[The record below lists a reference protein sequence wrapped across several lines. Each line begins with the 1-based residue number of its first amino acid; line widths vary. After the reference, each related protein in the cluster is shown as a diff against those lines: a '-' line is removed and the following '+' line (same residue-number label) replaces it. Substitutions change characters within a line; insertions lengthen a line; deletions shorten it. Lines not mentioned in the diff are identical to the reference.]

1 MGDNKAATH
10 PHTLNQFFLWRLV
23 RRTRQVMRLLF
34 FSLLIS
40 SLAFIILLL
49 YLKARP
55 LPSPEVYN
63 ISTLYDDEGNYL
75 GQLDHN
81 EPRDPVHLNEVP
93 KALINATLAA
103 EDKNFYSHHG
113 FSLSGIARATL
124 ANIKA
129 GHVVQGA
136 STITQQLARNL
147 YLTHDRTWTRKL
159 KEAILTAQLEL
170 HFSKD
175 EILEM
180 YLNEIYY
187 GHGAYGIGQAAKY
200 YFNKKVQDLNLAE
213 CALLA
218 GIPRGPYL
226 YSPYHHLGRAIAREH
241 HILDLMA
248 KNRMITAEAAR
259 EAKKQTLTFAPK
271 THPKQM
277 KAEYFRDYIVQT
289 LVTRYGLDEATVR
302 HGGLKIYT
310 TLNAQMQQAAEQ
322 SVSRY
327 TKKVDGLQSALISVD
342 PHTGEI
348 KAMVGGKDYSSSQF
362 NRAFARRQPGSSFKP
377 ILYLSAL
384 ENGFTPLTRIMSK
397 PTAFLFHGQEYRPSN
412 FRGHYANRPITLRE
426 AIARS
431 DNIYAVS
438 PLMKIGLQKEIDMAR
453 RLGIRATLKPTPS
466 LALGSYA
473 VTPFEMAEAYA
484 TIASG
489 GIHHPLTGIKKV
501 LDPFGRPLVQ
511 EESKPVRVASP
522 AHAFVLT
529 KLMESVFS
537 PGGTG
542 GRVHQ
547 IFSRAAAGKTGTTDW
562 DGWLSGFT
570 PDLETTVW
578 VGYDHDKELPHD
590 QAHLSQYIWAD
601 YMKQATRFQPA
612 KIFPIPQG
620 VTSVYVDL
628 DTGYVATPE
637 CRHTR
642 LEYFVKGTEPTE
654 VCPVHRTK
662 TGSSP
667 EQPSLLKRVLDW
679 LKSF

>member
-1 MGDNKAATH
+1 MGENKAATH
-10 PHTLNQFFLWRLV
+10 IHSLDQFFLWRLLK
-23 RRTRQVMRLLF
+23 RIRQVIRLF
-34 FSLLIS
+34 FYTLLIGA
-40 SLAFIILLL
+40 LASIVLLL
-49 YLKARP
+49 YLKSRP
-55 LPSPEVYN
+55 LPSPEVYT
-63 ISTLYDDEGNYL
+63 ISTLYDDQGNYL
-75 GQLDHN
+75 GQLDQN
-81 EPRDPVHLNEVP
+81 EPRDPIRLNEVP
-93 KALINATLAA
+93 KSLIKATLAA

-113 FSLSGIARATL
+113 FSLGGIARATL

-187 GHGAYGIGQAAKY
+187 GHGAYGIGQAAKF

-218 GIPRGPYL
+218 GIPRGPYF
-226 YSPYHHLGRAIAREH
+226 YSPYQHLSRAISREH
-241 HILDLMA
+241 HILDLMV
-248 KNRMITAEAAR
+248 KNHMITAEAAR

-277 KAEYFRDYIVQT
+277 KAQYFRDYIVHT
-289 LVTRYGLDEATVR
+289 LVTRYGLDEAMVR

-322 SVSRY
+322 SVNRY
-327 TKKVDGLQSALISVD
+327 TKKLDGLQSALISVD
-342 PHTGEI
+342 PHTGQI
-348 KAMVGGKDYSSSQF
+348 KALVGGKDYASSQF
-362 NRAFARRQPGSSFKP
+362 NRIFARRQPGSAFKP

-384 ENGFTPLTRIMSK
+384 ENGFTPITRIMSK
-397 PTAFLFHGQEYRPSN
+397 PTGFLFNGKEYRPSN

-438 PLMKIGLQKEIDMAR
+438 TLMQIGLHKEIEMAR
-453 RLGIRATLKPTPS
+453 RLGIRSLLQPTPS

-473 VTPFEMAEAYA
+473 VTPFELAESYA

-489 GIHHPLTGIKKV
+489 GVRHPLTGIKKV
-501 LDPFGRPLVQ
+501 LDPFGRVLVQ
-511 EESKPVRVASP
+511 GESKPVRVASS
-522 AHAFVLT
+522 AHTFVLT

-547 IFSRAAAGKTGTTDW
+547 LFSRPAAGKTGTTDW

-570 PDLETTVW
+570 PDLVTTVW
-578 VGYDHDKELPHD
+578 VGYDHSKQLPHD
-590 QAHLSQYIWAD
+590 QARLSQYIWAD
-601 YMKQATRFQPA
+601 YMNKATRLQPS
-612 KIFPIPQG
+612 KIFPIPRG
-620 VTSVYVDL
+620 VTGVYVDL
-628 DTGYVATPE
+628 DTGYMATPE
-637 CRHTR
+637 CKHTR
-642 LEYFVKGTEPTE
+642 LEYFIKGTEPTE
-654 VCPVHRTK
+654 TCPVHRK
-662 TGSSP
+662 ENGSSP
-667 EQPSLLKRVLDW
+667 KEPSLFKRVLDW